1 MFRIVV
7 ALTLLVSLSIVMV
20 GCVDVDKAGTSG
32 AKVAGN
38 IIPRIDPK
46 KEKDLVSPDTDV
58 AVTITVKNQTK
69 SPVTMHWLDETA
81 GDRVHYKDIAA
92 GAEVVQETFQGHYW
106 IILDKGGKALGI
118 YETPAKDAII
128 LIK

>member
-1 MFRIVV
+1 MFRTVV
-7 ALTLLVSLSIVMV
+7 AVALLASLSIMMV
-20 GCVDVDKAGTSG
+20 GCVDGGKAGNGSP
-32 AKVAGN
+32 KIGN
-38 IIPRIDPK
+38 LIPRIDPK

-69 SPVTMHWLDETA
+69 APVTMHWLDETA
-81 GDRVHYKDIAA
+81 GDRVHYKDIKA
-92 GAEVVQETFQGHYW
+92 GGEVVQETFQGHYW

-118 YETPAKDAII
+118 YETPAKDAVI